1 MAHGVLTL
9 SPGTGMTMYV
19 DGVVAATNPS
29 PGAPQNYSGYWRWGG
44 GKKWVT
50 PPTSE
55 FFYGDLDEVAIYP
68 RVLSAQQVAR
78 HYWTN
83 T

>member
-68 RVLSAQQVAR
+68 AC
-78 HYWTN
+78 
-83 T
+83 